1 MKEVNFE
8 SLMLGMLILTFFIAV
23 LFILAKIIVDV
34 GIRNA
39 KRAQQYQLRYN
50 RIDYL
55 INTFEICDEN
65 YDWIMRLLDGLLVF
79 KHKDKKRS
87 TDLTMKFLNK
97 YKAIVEKRATEI

>member
-1 MKEVNFE
+1 MKPINSE
-8 SLMLGMLILTFFIAV
+8 SLMLGMLGFAFFIAV

-39 KRAQQYQLRYN
+39 KRARVYEKVYSD
-50 RIDYL
+50 IDSL
-55 INTFEICDEN
+55 IDSNEVCEEN
-65 YDWIMRLLDGLLVF
+65 YDWIMSLIDYLVALEY
-79 KHKDKKRS
+79 KDKKRS